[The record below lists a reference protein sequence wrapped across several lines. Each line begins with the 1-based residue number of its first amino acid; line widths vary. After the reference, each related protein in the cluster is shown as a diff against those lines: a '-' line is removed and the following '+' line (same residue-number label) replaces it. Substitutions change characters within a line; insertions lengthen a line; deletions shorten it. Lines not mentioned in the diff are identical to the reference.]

1 MSGRKDGRPTTN
13 NDNYVRKS
21 FYSPLVCFGFR
32 KKKTNNN
39 ENEEAPQ
46 ADTAAPDANQLHHI
60 LKRVTR
66 RVERGDDN
74 NSHGDDKHVSY

>member
-1 MSGRKDGRPTTN
+1 MVGQPTTN
-13 NDNYVRKS
+13 NDIYVRKS

-46 ADTAAPDANQLHHI
+46 ADAAAPDANQLHHI

-66 RVERGDDN
+66 RKRLERGDDN